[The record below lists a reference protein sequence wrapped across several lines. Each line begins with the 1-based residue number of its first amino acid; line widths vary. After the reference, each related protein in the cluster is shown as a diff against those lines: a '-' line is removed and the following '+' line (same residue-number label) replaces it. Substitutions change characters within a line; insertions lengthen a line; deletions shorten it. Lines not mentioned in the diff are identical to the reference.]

1 MIFPLCTL
9 QEKAIVGASS
19 VITSLRMDLRFKLYN
34 QENPGRLPRHHHH
47 RRAGGRQQRAR
58 DHDRRHQEA
67 DPDGAVPAAA
77 VRQGE
82 LLLLRGGGR
91 GARLLDPSRTR
102 PQYKFGMSQASA
114 TDLQYC
120 MIYGIIVNTS
130 VKEGCSNNIL

>member
-1 MIFPLCTL
+1 MITN
-9 QEKAIVGASS
+9 
-19 VITSLRMDLRFKLYN
+19 LRIDLRFKLYN

-91 GARLLDPSRTR
+91 GARVLDPALEHAHSINLVCLKRLRRT
-102 PQYKFGMSQASA
+102 
-114 TDLQYC
+114 C
-120 MIYGIIVNTS
+120 NIV
-130 VKEGCSNNIL
+130 